1 MCVSTTDAAV
11 SPRHRRTICSAH
23 APASRPLTEW
33 LLSLLPEGATGY
45 IRPEWSKAALRT
57 LTNRFFVSP
66 LGRGLD
72 DQDHRELLGEFLRF
86 GTDSGPG
93 DPLRWSPVAVEI
105 LLEDWIPR
113 TIAGDASFLGKGT
126 ALLREFI
133 RFCHGERGFD
143 PSLTRETLAAVD
155 HHEPGYKR
163 AIRSPRLRGPRAL
176 LTAMGLI
183 DEPDPPG
190 HGSAASAG

>member
-1 MCVSTTDAAV
+1 MPSWRRPDDGKAEDREFEASGAAHTA
-11 SPRHRRTICSAH
+11 PGPKGPDDGRTPEARARISQAVKN
-23 APASRPLTEW
+23 AARLFPPLETETWPASRPLTEW
-33 LLSLLPEGATGY
+33 LLSLLPEGGTGY

-66 LGRGLD
+66 FGRGLD

-113 TIAGDASFLGKGT
+113 TIAGDASFLGKAP

-133 RFCHGERGFD
+133 RFCHGERGI
-143 PSLTRETLAAVD
+143 AA
-155 HHEPGYKR
+155 
-163 AIRSPRLRGPRAL
+163 
-176 LTAMGLI
+176 TT
-183 DEPDPPG
+183 
-190 HGSAASAG
+190 GSAPGRAT